1 MNLND
6 VVQVISEEINK
17 DTNSRLV
24 KIEDAADLQYQ
35 NLLEVA
41 KNNRDLAN
49 RTIETLNGNGVSEST
64 TDLTSTIEG
73 LKEYISATFSANEIT
88 SESIA
93 SELSDSIQINSESIA
108 DHIHV
113 DTSDIQ
119 VNVDASDI
127 YIDHSEIE
135 VDASQISIDEDSL
148 VQRISVGILKDRERV
163 YLEAEKLGV
172 ALCKRMDEI
181 QEAIKIQH
189 DSMNAQFNCLM
200 ERLEEISVDS
210 FTKREHPVEMERR
223 KLAEEAVTA
232 LKQIASKLD
241 NITS

>member
-6 VVQVISEEINK
+6 VAQVISEEINK

-24 KIEDAADLQYQ
+24 KMEDATDLQYQ
-35 NLLEVA
+35 ALNVSI
-41 KNNRDLAN
+41 NNQFNRIIELVSGNGSGINESTSDLA
-49 RTIETLNGNGVSEST
+49 L
-64 TDLTSTIEG
+64 TIEG

-113 DTSDIQ
+113 DASDIK

-148 VQRISVGILKDRERV
+148 VQRISVGILKERERV
-163 YLEAEKLGV
+163 YEEADKLGV
-172 ALCKRMDEI
+172 DLFKSMDEI

-189 DSMNAQFNCLM
+189 NSMNAQFNCLM

-223 KLAEEAVTA
+223 KLAQEAVTA

>member
-1 MNLND
+1 MNFND
-6 VVQVISEEINK
+6 AVVVISEEINK

-24 KIEDAADLQYQ
+24 QLEDATDLQYQ
-35 NLLEVA
+35 ALNVSI
-41 KNNRDLAN
+41 NNQFNRIIELVSGNGSGINESTSDLA
-49 RTIETLNGNGVSEST
+49 L
-64 TDLTSTIEG
+64 TIEG
-73 LKEYISATFSANEIT
+73 LKEYISATFDGNGIT

-113 DTSDIQ
+113 DASDIE

-135 VDASQISIDEDSL
+135 VDASQLSIDEDSL
-148 VQRISVGILKDRERV
+148 VQRITVGILKERERV
-163 YLEAEKLGV
+163 YGEADKLGV
-172 ALCKRMDEI
+172 DLFKRMDEV

-189 DSMNAQFNCLM
+189 NSMNAQFNCLM

-223 KLAEEAVTA
+223 KLAQEAVTA